1 MYKKAILAGFRV
13 AQHLQNTKQKQAK
26 QNRSRKK
33 CYKEGV
39 GWDEKGIQDKSAL
52 GLRREKIAE
61 SGNRKVSITLKE
73 DSMLQYFVAE
83 SYY

>member
-1 MYKKAILAGFRV
+1 M
-13 AQHLQNTKQKQAK
+13 
-26 QNRSRKK
+26 
-33 CYKEGV
+33 
-39 GWDEKGIQDKSAL
+39 GWDEKGIPDKSAL

-83 SYY
+83 SYLLLNDS